1 MNEIKD
7 LSRITMNQHS
17 EFTGVETYKL
27 LICLGYRIKKKW
39 LLVSTGIGS
48 IITIQIHY
56 LILYFYLLE
65 GETKEIKRFGKVP
78 VNFVRDGRTDRVVS
92 AAARRDGLQFVVDR
106 LVRMW
111 RRICRR
117 WWTVTRPGKI
127 FLVSDASQ
135 ITVQGTVERDA
146 AENIIGRHRDASF
159 IRYGIFELLITAS
172 IVP

>member
-1 MNEIKD
+1 M
-7 LSRITMNQHS
+7 
-17 EFTGVETYKL
+17 
-27 LICLGYRIKKKW
+27 
-39 LLVSTGIGS
+39 
-48 IITIQIHY
+48 HY
-56 LILYFYLLE
+56 LNPYLYLFE

-78 VNFVRDGRTDRVVS
+78 VDFVRDGRADRVVS
-92 AAARRDGLQFVVDR
+92 TAARRDGLQFVVDR

-146 AENIIGRHRDASF
+146 AENIISRH
-159 IRYGIFELLITAS
+159 
-172 IVP
+172 